1 MGEGIHEIKRRDWA
15 HGKYIIIRVP
25 DPDGDVFQRVVDVVN
40 NSAPQNIT
48 RPDDTELVFPG
59 LRISPYTGMVVYDGQ
74 QIRLNTSEFRILC
87 HLARHPG
94 RIFSKEQLYYAIYG
108 EEGYDTNAIP
118 TAIWR
123 LQSKL
128 EKDPRKPVLR
138 VCSAPPIPQKH
149 KQFRRKYGR
158 ISARE

>member
-108 EEGYDTNAIP
+108 EEG
-118 TAIWR
+118 
-123 LQSKL
+123 
-128 EKDPRKPVLR
+128 
-138 VCSAPPIPQKH
+138 
-149 KQFRRKYGR
+149 
-158 ISARE
+158 